1 MAAEDFKNIDT
12 RTGFRILDKD
22 RAIIERG
29 KMESY
34 FGRGKEDF
42 IEFSI
47 FDASDN
53 QLPQGEA
60 GELTRHISLNRLNIN
75 EYFLVKDNGK
85 DGGVEY
91 FIDVEKIIREAG
103 YEQGL
108 FKIQYQL
115 LNNRVGRYNTEKM
128 FIHEIAPSRTEIR
141 LVPVTDNDGKVDEEL
156 FKRYDGFTKGKTFRD
171 DVIYMYDAFIDTIK
185 VEEIITRFLNKYGA
199 PYRDLILKEFN
210 VTSFEQLIKRIVDK
224 LKQAM
229 QYYTEGKYF
238 DPADQINYGQPNPNS
253 DDTFLDV
260 NELLKNILKITC
272 DITDIELPKRNLQDE
287 TYLSMTMDD
296 SVDVREEINTIRGDA
311 TFEPTPTVDDDPDP
325 SDDTDVTDDTDD
337 TDSGDITTFLTVT
350 PGQVDNGKKQGGS
363 FTLDVNSSSR
373 GAISISYNDGD
384 GWISAN
390 RNKFNAG
397 NTSVTFTYLN
407 NDGLIVVDDIINR
420 DDVVLSDGAFS
431 IGPGSGDQDG
441 VNPFT
446 GGGGGSGIGFEF
458 DANAYL
464 ESMSERGR
472 QLGNSIQLGGRISDP
487 QYR

>member
-53 QLPQGEA
+53 QLPQGQS

-199 PYRDLILKEFN
+199 PYRDLILKEFK

-238 DPADQINYGQPNPNS
+238 DPADQINYGKPNPNS

-287 TYLSMTMDD
+287 TYLSMVMDD

-325 SDDTDVTDDTDD
+325 SDDTDDTDTTDDTDD

-363 FTLDVNSSSR
+363 FSLNVNSSSR
-373 GAISISYNDGD
+373 GVVSISYNDGN

-397 NTSVTFTYLN
+397 NTLVTFTYQR
-407 NDGLIVVDDIINR
+407 NDGIIAVDDDIDIR
-420 DDVVLSDGAFS
+420 PESEVIS
-431 IGPGSGDQDG
+431 IGPGSGDGDG
-441 VNPFT
+441 ARPFT
-446 GGGGGSGIGFEF
+446 GGGGGGGIEFEF
-458 DANAYL
+458 DENAYL

-472 QLGNSIQLGGRISDP
+472 QLGRNIQLGGGFADP

>member
-53 QLPQGEA
+53 QLPQGES

-141 LVPVTDNDGKVDEEL
+141 LVPVTDTDGKVDEEL

-171 DVIYMYDAFIDTIK
+171 DVIYLYDTFIDTIK

-199 PYRDLILKEFN
+199 PYRDLILKEFK
-210 VTSFEQLIKRIVDK
+210 VTSFEGLIKRIVDK

-229 QYYTEGKYF
+229 QYFTEGKYF
-238 DPADQINYGQPNPNS
+238 DPADQINYGKPNPNS

-287 TYLSMTMDD
+287 TYLSMVMDD

-311 TFEPTPTVDDDPDP
+311 TFEPTVTIDEEDEEIDDDVRDDSVDD
-325 SDDTDVTDDTDD
+325 S
-337 TDSGDITTFLTVT
+337 DSGDTLTFLTVT
-350 PGQVDNGKKQGGS
+350 PSQVDSGKKQGGT
-363 FTLDVNSSSR
+363 FTVDVNSSSR
-373 GAISISYNDGD
+373 GAISISYNDGN
-384 GWISAN
+384 GWISAD
-390 RNKFNAG
+390 RNSFNTG
-397 NTSVTFTYLN
+397 QTKVRFTYN
-407 NDGLIVVDDIINR
+407 STGGGIVIDDDIIIREDEIVR
-420 DDVVLSDGAFS
+420 DGLDDSFNPIS
-431 IGPGSGDQDG
+431 IGPGNNDQDG
-441 VNPFT
+441 FNPFT
-446 GGGGGSGIGFEF
+446 GGGGRGGGGGGARIQFDEQDGFM
-458 DANAYL
+458 NPR
-464 ESMSERGR
+464 ESFNE
-472 QLGNSIQLGGRISDP
+472 
-487 QYR
+487 Y